1 MISFKFKDIDRFFTG
16 KVKFIIPVKDIAED
30 IWQDIIINLKQ
41 SRSFDGSPL
50 APLKNNAY
58 LRLKR
63 RIGRPEIFNGLRNGR
78 SKLMNSIKLRKI
90 NNNRYQIYIGNNN
103 NDIMYY
109 LQEGKHPLAGI
120 RRAFGVTQK
129 RFSDIADKHN
139 NKTKIVV

>member
-1 MISFKFKDIDRFFTG
+1 MISFEFKDIDKFFTG
-16 KVKFIIPVKDIAED
+16 NVKFDIPLKDIAED
-30 IWQDIIINLKQ
+30 IRQDVENNLKQ
-41 SRSFDGSPL
+41 SRSFDKSTL
-50 APLKNNAY
+50 APLKDNAY
-58 LRLKR
+58 LKLKR
-63 RIGRPEIFNGLRNGR
+63 RIGRPEIFNGLRNGS
-78 SKLMNSIKLRKI
+78 SKLMNSIKVKKI
-90 NNNRYQIYIGNNN
+90 NNNHYQVYIGNNN